1 METELNKLNVSDKDT
16 DTVNTKNCS
25 YCNKAFTE
33 ELWCRRCDPFKKMGG
48 WTSGNPDIDKFIKDT
63 MHEAQYDPVVRRN
76 VFLGWVPFD
85 RLADII
91 EIGEGGFSKVYSA
104 TWLDGYSYYANS
116 HEKRQPVPIQVALKR
131 LNGSQIMSDN
141 YLNELKIHWG
151 ISISY
156 GLKFYAMTKDPE
168 TNEFMMIMQFANK
181 GSLRSI
187 LTNNFN
193 NTLWNNK
200 LKLLRDSAND
210 LYKLHRSGYFH
221 KDFHSGNILRVTD
234 ELSFVSDFGLSR
246 PANEQNPDN
255 KVYGVMPY
263 IAPEVLNG
271 ESYTFSSDIYS
282 LGVIMAEL
290 SSGKPPFYNKKHDI
304 SLTLAV
310 CNGLR
315 PEFGKGTP
323 EFYKK
328 LAYKCMS
335 ANPNERPSANELFN
349 IFKFWLIS
357 VVEYRC
363 KEEFGYNAK
372 EIKEAFEKADEE
384 IPNIST
390 SYEKNSNAIYTSR
403 KFSKPVNSSNTTN
416 SKESDQDC
424 DSQMVELEVPNSI

>member
-255 KVYGVMPY
+255 KVYG
-263 IAPEVLNG
+263 
-271 ESYTFSSDIYS
+271 
-282 LGVIMAEL
+282 
-290 SSGKPPFYNKKHDI
+290 
-304 SLTLAV
+304 
-310 CNGLR
+310 
-315 PEFGKGTP
+315 
-323 EFYKK
+323 K

-424 DSQMVELEVPNSI
+424 DSQMIKSIRYLTLLKNFLQLNVN